1 MGQAGEEYN
10 ADAAALIR
18 RHLAIGWATLLVF
31 LSLGMVLEV
40 FHGFKVRW
48 YVDLN
53 NATRR
58 LMWTLAHAHGVLIG
72 LIHISFAAT
81 VHFRPQ
87 AQQQRPLASTCLVL
101 AGVLLPGGFP
111 AGRTG
116 DPPGRS
122 GDRRISHA
130 DRRAPAVRSRR
141 DHGAQST
148 EKVGHPMSSGQ
159 GC

>member
-31 LSLGMVLEV
+31 LSLGLVLEV

-101 AGVLLPGGFP
+101 AGVLLPGGFLL
-111 AGRTG
+111 GGLVIHQG
-116 DPPGRS
+116 DPGIGVFLTPIG
-122 GDRRISHA
+122 GLLLFAAVAIT
-130 DRRAPAVRSRR
+130 VRSQLKR
-141 DHGAQST
+141 
-148 EKVGHPMSSGQ
+148 
-159 GC
+159 

>member
-31 LSLGMVLEV
+31 LSLGLVLEV

-101 AGVLLPGGFP
+101 AGVLLPGGFLL
-111 AGRTG
+111 GGLVIHQG
-116 DPPGRS
+116 DPGIGIFLTPIG
-122 GDRRISHA
+122 GLLLFAAVAIT
-130 DRRAPAVRSRR
+130 VRSQLKR
-141 DHGAQST
+141 
-148 EKVGHPMSSGQ
+148 
-159 GC
+159 

>member
-1 MGQAGEEYN
+1 MGQASEEYN

-101 AGVLLPGGFP
+101 AGVLLPGGFLL
-111 AGRTG
+111 GGLVIHQG
-116 DPPGRS
+116 DPGIGIFLTPIG
-122 GDRRISHA
+122 GLLLFAAVAIT
-130 DRRAPAVRSRR
+130 VRSQLKR
-141 DHGAQST
+141 
-148 EKVGHPMSSGQ
+148 
-159 GC
+159 

>member
-1 MGQAGEEYN
+1 VGQAGEEYN

-31 LSLGMVLEV
+31 LSLGLVLEV

-87 AQQQRPLASTCLVL
+87 AQQQRPLASICLVL
-101 AGVLLPGGFP
+101 AGVLLPGGFLL
-111 AGRTG
+111 GGLVIHQG
-116 DPPGRS
+116 DPGIGVFLTPIG
-122 GDRRISHA
+122 GLLLFAAVAIT
-130 DRRAPAVRSRR
+130 VRSQLKR
-141 DHGAQST
+141 
-148 EKVGHPMSSGQ
+148 
-159 GC
+159 